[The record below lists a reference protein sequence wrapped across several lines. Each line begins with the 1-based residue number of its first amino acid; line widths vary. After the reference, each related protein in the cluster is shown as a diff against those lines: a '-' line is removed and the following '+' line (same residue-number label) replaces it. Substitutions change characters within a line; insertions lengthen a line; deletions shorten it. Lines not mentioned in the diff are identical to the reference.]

1 MYYMIRKG
9 NKPIFILF
17 RSQEVQF
24 PTECYKWPLEETQL
38 PEHQADIVNFK
49 KRIHMELKSKS
60 VQEAKAFMDKVISLM
75 QWQLLSKILV
85 CVSAVESPKP
95 HGLLSWNFG
104 CVIYHETFYGGKIG
118 NWIMYY
124 IFVFPSKVSIP
135 LSYFDCFMFT
145 MQWWLCFLN

>member
-49 KRIHMELKSKS
+49 RMIHNRLNDESKS

-75 QWQLLSKILV
+75 Q
-85 CVSAVESPKP
+85 
-95 HGLLSWNFG
+95 
-104 CVIYHETFYGGKIG
+104 
-118 NWIMYY
+118 
-124 IFVFPSKVSIP
+124 
-135 LSYFDCFMFT
+135 
-145 MQWWLCFLN
+145 